1 VADHIWTG
9 LIEVHPMTGV
19 DPFDGAPG
27 AYVYAAAEAIDG
39 TRFAERVR
47 LAAHTPGVR
56 VVEIEDASP
65 ALASGI
71 RAPTSDQRRLI
82 SDARESS
89 EVVWGTFHAYE
100 NEDE

>member
-1 VADHIWTG
+1 
-9 LIEVHPMTGV
+9 MTGV